1 MSGPASDKPPA
12 FCANCIEESTPLT
25 RCISKLAR
33 RGRTVWLCAACLD
46 PVGALRIHD
55 VMDREATGKPGAT
68 GTRTDGNSRRGAR
81 K

>member
-1 MSGPASDKPPA
+1 MSGAATDKPPA
-12 FCANCIEESTPLT
+12 FCANCIEERSPLT
-25 RCISKLAR
+25 RCISR
-33 RGRTVWLCAACLD
+33 RGRTVWLCDACLD